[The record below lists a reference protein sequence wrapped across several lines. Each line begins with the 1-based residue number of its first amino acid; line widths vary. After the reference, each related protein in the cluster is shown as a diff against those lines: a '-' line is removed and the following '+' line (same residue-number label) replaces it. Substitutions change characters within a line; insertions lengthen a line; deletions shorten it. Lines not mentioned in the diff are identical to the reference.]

1 MDPVKNPYTPNAGSR
16 PPELAGRDEQ
26 LEQFRVLVARLKSGQ
41 TEQSIIAKGLRGVGK
56 TVLLNAFEDMAES
69 EGFLTYY
76 HELTDESSLVEQLA
90 RDAERALAMLK
101 LSETLIQKV
110 RDGLGHLKTIRLTG
124 PEGIG
129 LEVDL
134 RKASEGTVTADLTDL
149 FLELGAAA
157 KEKGRGVV
165 FFLDEVQFADQVHY
179 RALISALHRSNQKR
193 LPVSAAAAGL
203 PQIPRL
209 TGDARSYAER
219 LFDFPT
225 IANLDQEAATDAL
238 VEPARAQGV
247 DYAKDAV
254 ALALDWTA
262 GYPFYIQQIGKHA
275 WNQATSSPITGSDVE
290 EALPAAQAALDRA
303 IYEVRVQR
311 ATANERKYL
320 RAMAELGDGP
330 YRSGAVARKRGQ
342 SSTAVSQLRQR
353 LMNKGLIYATEDY
366 GYIDFS
372 VPRFAEFM
380 RRHMPYQA
388 PRPGARAQ
396 AAARAERLGRAGRRD
411 AGRSGGLPR
420 TDSGYLR
427 QVPARAPTPGP
438 RIAPRAI

>member
-26 LEQFRVLVARLKSGQ
+26 LEQFRVLVARLKDGQ

-76 HELTDESSLVEQLA
+76 HELTDESSLVEELA
-90 RDAERALAMLK
+90 RDSERALAMLK
-101 LSETLIQKV
+101 LSEKLTRKV
-110 RDGLGHLKTIRLTG
+110 RDGLGHLKTIKLTG

-134 RKASEGTVTADLTDL
+134 RRASEGTLTADLTDL

-157 KEKGRGVV
+157 RERGRGVI
-165 FFLDEVQFADQVHY
+165 FFLDEVQFANEAHY
-179 RALISALHRSNQKR
+179 RALISALHRSNQKQ
-193 LPVSAAAAGL
+193 LPISAAAAGL

-225 IANLDQEAATDAL
+225 IANLDRDAATAAL

-247 DYAKDAV
+247 DYADDALE
-254 ALALDWTA
+254 LALEWTE
-262 GYPFYIQQIGKHA
+262 GYPFYIQQVGKHA
-275 WNQATSSPITGSDVE
+275 WNQAEKTPITRADVE
-290 EALPAAQAALDRA
+290 AALPAAQAALDRT
-303 IYEVRVQR
+303 IYEVRIQR
-311 ATANERKYL
+311 ATANERKYM
-320 RAMAELGDGP
+320 RAMAELGEGP
-330 YRSGAVARKRGQ
+330 YRSGSVARKLGQ
-342 SSTAVSQLRQR
+342 ASTALSQVRQR

-366 GYIDFS
+366 GFIDFS
-372 VPRFAEFM
+372 VPRFAEYM
-380 RRHMPYQA
+380 RRHLPYQ
-388 PRPGARAQ
+388 P
-396 AAARAERLGRAGRRD
+396 
-411 AGRSGGLPR
+411 
-420 TDSGYLR
+420 
-427 QVPARAPTPGP
+427 PARKRRRSTGG
-438 RIAPRAI
+438 

>member
-1 MDPVKNPYTPNAGSR
+1 M
-16 PPELAGRDEQ
+16 
-26 LEQFRVLVARLKSGQ
+26 
-41 TEQSIIAKGLRGVGK
+41 IAKGLRGVGK

-388 PRPGARAQ
+388 PR
-396 AAARAERLGRAGRRD
+396 RR
-411 AGRSGGLPR
+411 
-420 TDSGYLR
+420 
-427 QVPARAPTPGP
+427 GP
-438 RIAPRAI
+438 RPSRGKS

>member
-1 MDPVKNPYTPNAGSR
+1 VDPVRNPYTPNAGSR

-26 LEQFRVLVARLKSGQ
+26 LEQFRILVARLKAGQ
-41 TEQSIIAKGLRGVGK
+41 SDQSMVAKGLRGVGK

-76 HELTDESSLVEQLA
+76 HELTDESSLVEELA
-90 RDAERALAMLK
+90 RDTERALRMLK
-101 LSETLIQKV
+101 LSEKLVQKL
-110 RDGLGHLKTIRLTG
+110 RDGLGHLKTIRLSG

-129 LEVDL
+129 IEVDL

-157 KEKGRGVV
+157 KEKDRGVI
-165 FFLDEVQFADQVHY
+165 FFLDEVQFATEMHY
-179 RALISALHRSNQKR
+179 RALISALHRCNQKR
-193 LPVSAAAAGL
+193 LPISAAAAGL

-209 TGDARSYAER
+209 TGEARSYAER

-225 IANLDQEAATDAL
+225 IANLEPDAAAAAL

-247 DYAKDAV
+247 DYDDGAV
-254 ALALDWTA
+254 ELALEWTQ

-275 WNQATSSPITGSDVE
+275 WNQAADSPIAREDVE
-290 EALPAAQAALDRA
+290 KALPAAEAALDRA

-311 ATANERKYL
+311 ATANERKYM

-330 YRSGAVARKRGQ
+330 YRSGAIARKLGQ
-342 SSTAVSQLRQR
+342 ASTAVSTIRQR
-353 LMNKGLIYATEDY
+353 LIDKGLIYATEDY

-380 RRHMPYQA
+380 RRHMPYQV
-388 PRPGARAQ
+388 PR
-396 AAARAERLGRAGRRD
+396 RR
-411 AGRSGGLPR
+411 PR
-420 TDSGYLR
+420 R
-427 QVPARAPTPGP
+427 
-438 RIAPRAI
+438 

>member
-16 PPELAGRDEQ
+16 PPELAGRGEQ
-26 LEQFRVLVARLKSGQ
+26 LEQFRILVARLRGGQ

-56 TVLLNAFEDMAES
+56 TVLLNTFEDMAES

-76 HELTDESSLVEQLA
+76 HELTEESSLVEELA
-90 RDAERALAMLK
+90 RDAERALARLK
-101 LSETLIQKV
+101 LTERLTQKV

-124 PEGIG
+124 PEGIA

-134 RKASEGTVTADLTDL
+134 RRASEGTLTADLTDL
-149 FLELGAAA
+149 FLELGEAA
-157 KEKGRGVV
+157 KEKERGVI
-165 FFLDEVQFADQVHY
+165 FFLDEVQFAEEVHY
-179 RALISALHRSNQKR
+179 RALISALHRCNQKR
-193 LPVSAAAAGL
+193 LPISAAAAGL

-225 IANLDQEAATDAL
+225 IANLDADAATAAL
-238 VEPARAQGV
+238 VEPARAQDV
-247 DYAKDAV
+247 DYAKDAL
-254 ALALDWTA
+254 ALALEWTA
-262 GYPFYIQQIGKHA
+262 GYPFYIQQLGKHA
-275 WNQATSSPITGSDVE
+275 WNNASASPITRSNVK

-311 ATANERKYL
+311 ATAHERKYM

-330 YRSGAVARKRGQ
+330 YRSGAVARKLGQ
-342 SSTAVSQLRQR
+342 ASTAVSQARQR

-372 VPRFAEFM
+372 VPRFAEYM
-380 RRHMPYQA
+380 RRYMPYQ
-388 PRPGARAQ
+388 PPSRT
-396 AAARAERLGRAGRRD
+396 RR
-411 AGRSGGLPR
+411 RSR
-420 TDSGYLR
+420 SSKS
-427 QVPARAPTPGP
+427 
-438 RIAPRAI
+438 

>member
-26 LEQFRVLVARLKSGQ
+26 LEQFRILGARLKRGQ

-76 HELTDESSLVEQLA
+76 HELTDESSLVEELA
-90 RDAERALAMLK
+90 RDTERALGMLRLSDK
-101 LSETLIQKV
+101 LAQKV
-110 RDGLGHLKTIRLTG
+110 RDGLAHLKTIRLTG

-129 LEVDL
+129 IEVDL

-165 FFLDEVQFADQVHY
+165 FFLDEVQFVDEMHY
-179 RALISALHRSNQKR
+179 RALISALHRCNQKR
-193 LPVSAAAAGL
+193 LPISAAAAGL

-209 TGDARSYAER
+209 TGEARSYAER

-225 IANLDQEAATDAL
+225 IANLDSQAATAAL

-247 DYAKDAV
+247 SYGDDAV
-254 ALALDWTA
+254 ELALEWTE

-275 WNQATSSPITGSDVE
+275 WNQAADSPITRADVE

-311 ATANERKYL
+311 ATANERKYM

-330 YRSGAVARKRGQ
+330 YRSGAVARKLGQ
-342 SSTAVSQLRQR
+342 SSTALSTVRQR
-353 LMNKGLIYATEDY
+353 LIDKGLVYATEDY
-366 GYIDFS
+366 GHIDFS

-380 RRHMPYQA
+380 RRT
-388 PRPGARAQ
+388 
-396 AAARAERLGRAGRRD
+396 GRKLR
-411 AGRSGGLPR
+411 GGLAVSRSVGRGGAVHP
-420 TDSGYLR
+420 S
-427 QVPARAPTPGP
+427 QSRASPF
-438 RIAPRAI
+438 A

>member
-26 LEQFRVLVARLKSGQ
+26 LQQFRILVARLKSGQ
-41 TEQSIIAKGLRGVGK
+41 TEQSVIAKGLRGVGK

-76 HELTDESSLVEQLA
+76 HELTDESSLVEELA
-90 RDAERALAMLK
+90 RDAERALGMLR
-101 LSETLIQKV
+101 LSEKVVQKL
-110 RDGLGHLKTIRLTG
+110 REGLGHMKTIRFTG

-129 LEVDL
+129 IEVDL
-134 RKASEGTVTADLTDL
+134 RKAKEGTVTADLTDL

-165 FFLDEVQFADQVHY
+165 FFLDEIQFVDEMHY
-179 RALISALHRSNQKR
+179 RALISALHRCNQKR
-193 LPVSAAAAGL
+193 LPISAAAAGL

-209 TGDARSYAER
+209 TGEARSYAER

-225 IANLDQEAATDAL
+225 IANLDPEAATAAL

-247 DYAKDAV
+247 AYVQDAV
-254 ALALDWTA
+254 QLALEWTE

-275 WNQATSSPITGSDVE
+275 WNQAADSPIKHGDVKQ
-290 EALPAAQAALDRA
+290 ALPAAEAALDRA

-311 ATANERKYL
+311 ATANERKYM

-330 YRSGAVARKRGQ
+330 YRTGAVARKLGQ
-342 SSTAVSQLRQR
+342 PSTAVSTVRQR
-353 LMNKGLIYATEDY
+353 LIDKGLIYATEEY
-366 GYIDFS
+366 GHIDFS

-380 RRHMPYQA
+380 RRHMPFQP
-388 PRPGARAQ
+388 PRRRRRSSGGPGA
-396 AAARAERLGRAGRRD
+396 
-411 AGRSGGLPR
+411 
-420 TDSGYLR
+420 
-427 QVPARAPTPGP
+427 
-438 RIAPRAI
+438 

>member
-26 LEQFRVLVARLKSGQ
+26 LEQFRILVARLKAGQ

-76 HELTDESSLVEQLA
+76 HELTNESSLVEELA
-90 RDAERALAMLK
+90 RDTERALGMLR
-101 LSETLIQKV
+101 LSEKLAQKV
-110 RDGLGHLKTIRLTG
+110 RDGLSHLKTIRLTG

-129 LEVDL
+129 IEVDL

-157 KEKGRGVV
+157 REKERGVI
-165 FFLDEVQFADQVHY
+165 FFLDEVQFVDEMHY
-179 RALISALHRSNQKR
+179 RVLISALHRCNQKR
-193 LPVSAAAAGL
+193 LPISAAAAGL

-209 TGDARSYAER
+209 TGEARSYAER

-225 IANLDQEAATDAL
+225 IANLDPEAATAAL

-247 DYAKDAV
+247 AYADEAV
-254 ALALDWTA
+254 ELALEWTQ

-275 WNQATSSPITGSDVE
+275 WNHAADSPITRADVD

-311 ATANERKYL
+311 ATANERRYM

-330 YRSGAVARKRGQ
+330 YQSGAVASKRGQ
-342 SSTAVSQLRQR
+342 PSTAVSTVRQR
-353 LMNKGLIYATEDY
+353 LIDKGLIYATADY

-372 VPRFAEFM
+372 VPRFAEYM

-388 PRPGARAQ
+388 PRRKRRHSGA
-396 AAARAERLGRAGRRD
+396 AGN
-411 AGRSGGLPR
+411 
-420 TDSGYLR
+420 
-427 QVPARAPTPGP
+427 
-438 RIAPRAI
+438 

>member
-16 PPELAGRDEQ
+16 PPELAGRGEQ
-26 LEQFRVLVARLKSGQ
+26 LEQFRILVARLRGGQ

-56 TVLLNAFEDMAES
+56 TVLLNTFEDMAES

-76 HELTDESSLVEQLA
+76 HELTEESSLVEELA
-90 RDAERALAMLK
+90 RDAERALARLK
-101 LSETLIQKV
+101 LTERLTQKV

-124 PEGIG
+124 PEGIA

-134 RKASEGTVTADLTDL
+134 RRASEGTLTADLTDL
-149 FLELGAAA
+149 FLELGEAA
-157 KEKGRGVV
+157 KEKERGVI
-165 FFLDEVQFADQVHY
+165 FFLDEVQFAEEVHY
-179 RALISALHRSNQKR
+179 RALISALHRCNQKR
-193 LPVSAAAAGL
+193 LPISAAAAGL

-225 IANLDQEAATDAL
+225 IANFDADAATAAL
-238 VEPARAQGV
+238 VEPARAQDV
-247 DYAKDAV
+247 DYAKDAL
-254 ALALDWTA
+254 ALALEWTA
-262 GYPFYIQQIGKHA
+262 GYPFYIQQLGKHA
-275 WNQATSSPITGSDVE
+275 WNNASASPITRSNVK

-311 ATANERKYL
+311 ATAHERKYM

-330 YRSGAVARKRGQ
+330 YRSGAVARKLGQ
-342 SSTAVSQLRQR
+342 ASTAVSQARQR

-372 VPRFAEFM
+372 VPRFAEYM
-380 RRHMPYQA
+380 RRYMPYQ
-388 PRPGARAQ
+388 PPSRT
-396 AAARAERLGRAGRRD
+396 RR
-411 AGRSGGLPR
+411 RSR
-420 TDSGYLR
+420 SSKS
-427 QVPARAPTPGP
+427 
-438 RIAPRAI
+438 

>member
-26 LEQFRVLVARLKSGQ
+26 LEQFRILVARLKSGQ

-69 EGFLTYY
+69 EGFLTHY
-76 HELTDESSLVEQLA
+76 HELTEASSLVEELA
-90 RDAERALAMLK
+90 RDTERALAMLR
-101 LSETLIQKV
+101 LSEKLAQKV

-157 KEKGRGVV
+157 KEKERGVV
-165 FFLDEVQFADQVHY
+165 FFLDEVQFVDEMHY
-179 RALISALHRSNQKR
+179 RALISALHRCNQKR
-193 LPVSAAAAGL
+193 LPISAAAAGL

-209 TGDARSYAER
+209 TGEARSYAER

-225 IANLDQEAATDAL
+225 IANLDPEAATAAL
-238 VEPARAQGV
+238 VEPARAQAV
-247 DYAKDAV
+247 AYANDAV
-254 ALALDWTA
+254 ELALEWTE

-275 WNQATSSPITGSDVE
+275 WNHAADSPITRADIA

-311 ATANERKYL
+311 ATANERKYM

-330 YRSGAVARKRGQ
+330 YRSGAVARKLGQ
-342 SSTAVSQLRQR
+342 PSTAVSPVRQR
-353 LMNKGLIYATEDY
+353 LLTKGLIYATEEY

-372 VPRFAEFM
+372 LPRFAEFM
-380 RRHMPYQA
+380 GRHMPYRA
-388 PRPGARAQ
+388 PRRK
-396 AAARAERLGRAGRRD
+396 RR
-411 AGRSGGLPR
+411 S
-420 TDSGYLR
+420 
-427 QVPARAPTPGP
+427 
-438 RIAPRAI
+438 

>member
-1 MDPVKNPYTPNAGSR
+1 MDPVKNPYTPYAGSR

-26 LEQFRVLVARLKSGQ
+26 LQQFRILVARLKSGQ
-41 TEQSIIAKGLRGVGK
+41 TEQSVIAKGLRGVGK

-76 HELTDESSLVEQLA
+76 HELTNESSLVEELA
-90 RDAERALAMLK
+90 RDAERALGMLR
-101 LSETLIQKV
+101 LSEKVVQKL
-110 RDGLGHLKTIRLTG
+110 REGLGHMKTIRFTG

-129 LEVDL
+129 IEVDL
-134 RKASEGTVTADLTDL
+134 RKAKEGTVTADLTDL

-165 FFLDEVQFADQVHY
+165 FFLDEIQFVDEMHY
-179 RALISALHRSNQKR
+179 RALISALHRCNQKR
-193 LPVSAAAAGL
+193 LPISAAAAGL

-209 TGDARSYAER
+209 TGEARSYAER

-225 IANLDQEAATDAL
+225 IANLDPEAATAAL

-247 DYAKDAV
+247 AYDQDAV
-254 ALALDWTA
+254 QLALEWTE

-275 WNQATSSPITGSDVE
+275 WNQATDSPITHGDVKQ
-290 EALPAAQAALDRA
+290 ALPAAEAALDRA

-311 ATANERKYL
+311 ATANERKYM

-330 YRSGAVARKRGQ
+330 YRTGAVARKLGQ
-342 SSTAVSQLRQR
+342 PSTAVSTVRQR
-353 LMNKGLIYATEDY
+353 LIDKGLIYATEDY
-366 GYIDFS
+366 GHIDFS

-380 RRHMPYQA
+380 RRHTPFQP
-388 PRPGARAQ
+388 PRRRRRSSGGPGA
-396 AAARAERLGRAGRRD
+396 
-411 AGRSGGLPR
+411 
-420 TDSGYLR
+420 
-427 QVPARAPTPGP
+427 
-438 RIAPRAI
+438 

>member
-26 LEQFRVLVARLKSGQ
+26 LEQFRILVARLKSGQ

-76 HELTDESSLVEQLA
+76 HELTDESSLVEELA

-101 LSETLIQKV
+101 LSERLTQKV
-110 RDGLGHLKTIRLTG
+110 REGLGHLKTIRLTG

-134 RKASEGTVTADLTDL
+134 RKTSEGTLTADLTDL
-149 FLELGAAA
+149 FLELGAVA
-157 KEKGRGVV
+157 KEKGRGVI
-165 FFLDEVQFADQVHY
+165 FFLDEVQFADEVHY
-179 RALISALHRSNQKR
+179 RALISALHRANQKR
-193 LPVSAAAAGL
+193 LPISAAAAGL

-225 IANLDQEAATDAL
+225 IANLDADAATAAL

-247 DYAKDAV
+247 DYDAD
-254 ALALDWTA
+254 ALTLALDWTE

-275 WNQATSSPITGSDVE
+275 WNQASASPIERSDVE
-290 EALPAAQAALDRA
+290 GAQPAAQAALDRA

-311 ATANERKYL
+311 ATANERKYM
-320 RAMAELGDGP
+320 RAMAELGEGP
-330 YRSGAVARKRGQ
+330 YKSGSVARKLGQ
-342 SSTAVSQLRQR
+342 TSTAVSQSRQR

-372 VPRFAEFM
+372 VPRFAEYM
-380 RRHMPYQA
+380 RRHMPYQ
-388 PRPGARAQ
+388 RPGRK
-396 AAARAERLGRAGRRD
+396 RR
-411 AGRSGGLPR
+411 RPS
-420 TDSGYLR
+420 SSK
-427 QVPARAPTPGP
+427 
-438 RIAPRAI
+438 

>member
-26 LEQFRVLVARLKSGQ
+26 LEQFRILAARLKSGQ

-69 EGFLTYY
+69 EGLLTYY
-76 HELTDESSLVEQLA
+76 HELTDESSLIQELA
-90 RDAERALAMLK
+90 RDTERALAMLR
-101 LSETLIQKV
+101 LSDKITQKV
-110 RDGLGHLKTIRLTG
+110 RDGLAHLKTIRLAG
-124 PEGIG
+124 PEGLGI
-129 LEVDL
+129 EVDL
-134 RKASEGTVTADLTDL
+134 RNANEGTLTADLTDL
-149 FLELGAAA
+149 FLELGTTA
-157 KEKGRGVV
+157 KEKERGVV
-165 FFLDEVQFADQVHY
+165 FFLDEIQFADEIQY
-179 RALISALHRSNQKR
+179 RALISALHRCNQKR
-193 LPVSAAAAGL
+193 LPISAAAAGL

-209 TGDARSYAER
+209 TGEARSYAER

-225 IANLDQEAATDAL
+225 IANLDAQAATAAL
-238 VEPARAQGV
+238 VAPARAQGV
-247 DYAKDAV
+247 GYENSAIE
-254 ALALDWTA
+254 LAIEWTK

-275 WNQATSSPITGSDVE
+275 WNRAANSPITRVDVE
-290 EALPAAQAALDRA
+290 DALPAAQAALDRA

-311 ATANERKYL
+311 ATANERKYM

-342 SSTAVSQLRQR
+342 ASTALSQVRQR
-353 LMNKGLIYATEDY
+353 LLDKGLIYATEDY

-388 PRPGARAQ
+388 PRRRRARSTT
-396 AAARAERLGRAGRRD
+396 GKD
-411 AGRSGGLPR
+411 K
-420 TDSGYLR
+420 
-427 QVPARAPTPGP
+427 
-438 RIAPRAI
+438 

>member
-26 LEQFRVLVARLKSGQ
+26 LEQFRILVARLKSGQ

-76 HELTDESSLVEQLA
+76 HELTDESSLIEELA
-90 RDAERALAMLK
+90 RDTERALGMLR
-101 LSETLIQKV
+101 LSEKVMQKV

-124 PEGIG
+124 PEDIRI
-129 LEVDL
+129 EVDL

-157 KEKGRGVV
+157 KEKDRGVI
-165 FFLDEVQFADQVHY
+165 FFLDEVQFVDEMHY
-179 RALISALHRSNQKR
+179 RALISALHRCNQKR
-193 LPVSAAAAGL
+193 LPISAAAAGL

-209 TGDARSYAER
+209 TGEARSYAER

-225 IANLDQEAATDAL
+225 IANLDPDAAMAAL
-238 VEPARAQGV
+238 VEPARAQDV
-247 DYAKDAV
+247 AYDDDAV
-254 ALALDWTA
+254 ELALEWTQ
-262 GYPFYIQQIGKHA
+262 GYPFYVQQIGKHA
-275 WNQATSSPITGSDVE
+275 WNHAADSPITRADVE

-311 ATANERKYL
+311 ATANERRYM

-330 YRSGAVARKRGQ
+330 YQSGAVARKRGQ
-342 SSTAVSQLRQR
+342 SSTAVSPVRQR
-353 LMNKGLIYATEDY
+353 LIDKGLIYATEDY

-380 RRHMPYQA
+380 RRHMPYSA
-388 PRPGARAQ
+388 PRRKQ
-396 AAARAERLGRAGRRD
+396 
-411 AGRSGGLPR
+411 RS
-420 TDSGYLR
+420 
-427 QVPARAPTPGP
+427 
-438 RIAPRAI
+438 

>member
-26 LEQFRVLVARLKSGQ
+26 LEQFRILVARLKSGQ

-76 HELTDESSLVEQLA
+76 HELTDESSLVEELA
-90 RDAERALAMLK
+90 RDTERALGMLR
-101 LSETLIQKV
+101 LSEKLAQKV
-110 RDGLGHLKTIRLTG
+110 RDGLGHLKTIRVTG

-129 LEVDL
+129 IEVDL

-157 KEKGRGVV
+157 KEKGRGVI
-165 FFLDEVQFADQVHY
+165 FFLDEVQFVDEMHY
-179 RALISALHRSNQKR
+179 RALISALHRCNQKR
-193 LPVSAAAAGL
+193 LPISAAAAGL

-209 TGDARSYAER
+209 TGEARSYAER

-225 IANLDQEAATDAL
+225 IANLDPEAATAAL
-238 VEPARAQGV
+238 VEPARAHGV
-247 DYAKDAV
+247 AYEQDAV
-254 ALALDWTA
+254 ELALEWTQ

-275 WNQATSSPITGSDVE
+275 WNQAADSPITRADIE

-303 IYEVRVQR
+303 IYEVRIQR
-311 ATANERKYL
+311 ATANERKYM

-330 YRSGAVARKRGQ
+330 YQSGAVARKLGQ
-342 SSTAVSQLRQR
+342 SSTAVSTVRQR
-353 LMNKGLIYATEDY
+353 LIDKGLIYATEDY

-388 PRPGARAQ
+388 PR
-396 AAARAERLGRAGRRD
+396 RRRR
-411 AGRSGGLPR
+411 RSG
-420 TDSGYLR
+420 
-427 QVPARAPTPGP
+427 AANN
-438 RIAPRAI
+438 

>member
-1 MDPVKNPYTPNAGSR
+1 MDPVRNPYTPNAGSR

-254 ALALDWTA
+254 AA
-262 GYPFYIQQIGKHA
+262 GA
-275 WNQATSSPITGSDVE
+275 R
-290 EALPAAQAALDRA
+290 LDR
-303 IYEVRVQR
+303 
-311 ATANERKYL
+311 
-320 RAMAELGDGP
+320 
-330 YRSGAVARKRGQ
+330 
-342 SSTAVSQLRQR
+342 
-353 LMNKGLIYATEDY
+353 
-366 GYIDFS
+366 
-372 VPRFAEFM
+372 
-380 RRHMPYQA
+380 
-388 PRPGARAQ
+388 
-396 AAARAERLGRAGRRD
+396 
-411 AGRSGGLPR
+411 GLP
-420 TDSGYLR
+420 LLH
-427 QVPARAPTPGP
+427 PANR
-438 RIAPRAI
+438 